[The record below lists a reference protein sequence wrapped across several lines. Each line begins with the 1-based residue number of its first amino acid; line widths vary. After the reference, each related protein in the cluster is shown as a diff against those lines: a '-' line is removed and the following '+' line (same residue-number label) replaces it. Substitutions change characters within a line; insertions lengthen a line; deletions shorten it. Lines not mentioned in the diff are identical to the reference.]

1 MSNSYGLVLQIDF
14 EKAFDTIN
22 WDFIDKSLCNYNIGI
37 SFRKWVKILY
47 TNSKSAVMNN
57 GNFTQFFHLQR
68 GVRQGC
74 PLSAFL
80 FLLVVEL
87 LANRIRASNK
97 IKGIKLQNGVL
108 KVSQM
113 ADDATIFLSSIDEVT
128 PLLAVLETFAMC
140 SGLKT
145 NVEKTK
151 VYPINNID
159 KTKNIMPGLNLEHGP
174 IRLLGLTITC
184 NQKVHFEENIKPK
197 LMLMHNLLNIW
208 SSRNLSLK
216 GKITVIN
223 SLIVPLFIYPASIME
238 IDKDTLVEIDAALFK
253 FLWSNRKPKIA
264 KNVIQGQ
271 YKDGGLKMPNI
282 FEKVNAW
289 QLIWLKRAQ
298 LNPHRM
304 WVKIIDSIIKDIK
317 FTDLM
322 YTHSMLNNKYVTKL
336 PLFYQKMLTLWNKI
350 RTHDTGSVQ
359 SIQSQ
364 IIWLNDSVTI
374 EKKIFFWE
382 KWYRHGIVRIK
393 DLLDSNGNFLSP
405 ENMQTKYNIR
415 CSFIETL
422 QIRQAIPFQW
432 RKLLRTSNKIHDTSD
447 GICTDSNVKPI
458 DIQYLT
464 SSQIYWALM
473 SAKKKGIPACIKK
486 WYLTFN
492 FTQSQPTDDKIWN
505 KIFLLPFK
513 SCQEPYLQS
522 FQYRII
528 HRIFPSNY
536 WLNILKIK
544 ENPTCEFCDEDDTIE
559 HYFVYCHTVRGFWN
573 SFAIWWAN
581 LFKVNLILDECLII
595 FGVDLITPDT
605 YLFNYCVILAKYY
618 LYCQKRSLAH
628 NLDFYRFLP
637 YLKQTLEY
645 KYIHHKLMDKQ
656 YIFDNKWGQLY
667 NNI

>member
-1 MSNSYGLVLQIDF
+1 MSNKKTPGSDGFSAEFYKFFWKDIAEIVCDSINYAYSIGELSIDQSRGLITLIPKKDKDRCFIKNWRPIALLNIDYKMLAKALSNRLKSVISKLISEDQTAYIAGRYIGENIRTVADVYSYLKMSNSYGLVLQIDF

-87 LANRIRASNK
+87 LANKIRASNK

-113 ADDATIFLSSIDEVT
+113 ADDTTIFLSSIDEVT

-322 YTHSMLNNKYVTKL
+322 YTHSTLNNKYVTKL

-447 GICTDSNVKPI
+447 GICTDSNVKPN

-473 SAKKKGIPACIKK
+473 SAKKK
-486 WYLTFN
+486 
-492 FTQSQPTDDKIWN
+492 
-505 KIFLLPFK
+505 
-513 SCQEPYLQS
+513 
-522 FQYRII
+522 
-528 HRIFPSNY
+528 
-536 WLNILKIK
+536 
-544 ENPTCEFCDEDDTIE
+544 
-559 HYFVYCHTVRGFWN
+559 V
-573 SFAIWWAN
+573 
-581 LFKVNLILDECLII
+581 
-595 FGVDLITPDT
+595 
-605 YLFNYCVILAKYY
+605 
-618 LYCQKRSLAH
+618 SLH
-628 NLDFYRFLP
+628 V
-637 YLKQTLEY
+637 
-645 KYIHHKLMDKQ
+645 
-656 YIFDNKWGQLY
+656 
-667 NNI
+667 